1 MWLIIFIYFAII
13 TFRGVV
19 MVVSNFNELQSKIDK
34 IDNTDLFDRICR
46 NIKKIRQE
54 KYNEF
59 KKLYKNDCINPYT
72 TESIAELL
80 DYNHTHYK
88 RFESETDSTKRIPLE
103 KIVLLSLILDTSI
116 DELIK

>member
-13 TFRGVV
+13 TSRGVV